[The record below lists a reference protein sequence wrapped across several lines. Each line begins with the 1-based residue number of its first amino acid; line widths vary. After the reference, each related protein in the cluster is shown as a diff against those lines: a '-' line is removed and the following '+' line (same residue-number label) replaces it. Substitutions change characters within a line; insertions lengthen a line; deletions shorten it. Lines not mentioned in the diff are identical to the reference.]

1 VTIFFEVV
9 ADTLIVGGLGS
20 RGEVRR
26 LSGMKF
32 TSEAQASGR
41 GVGVDVGVAGGID
54 VGGGVG
60 VGVGSTKAQKVMVTG
75 AGALVVVPSP
85 SCPFVFAPQHL
96 ALHVPIYAQV

>member
-1 VTIFFEVV
+1 MKNEASFLLKRSRLSRAVGTPSLTGPNLTVTIFFEVV

-54 VGGGVG
+54 VGGGVW
-60 VGVGSTKAQKVMVTG
+60 VGVG
-75 AGALVVVPSP
+75 
-85 SCPFVFAPQHL
+85 
-96 ALHVPIYAQV
+96 